1 MSSSIFY
8 TVAEVGKYLLPPVAR
23 PCLYAHTSQS
33 LVPSRSNG
41 SRCPE
46 ADIPSPPTEIFIG
59 VVMHACGVIN
69 ASVYTIFEKNES
81 TN

>member
-1 MSSSIFY
+1 MSSSVFY
-8 TVAEVGKYLLPPVAR
+8 TVAEVGKYLLNSTPVAR

-33 LVPSRSNG
+33 LVPSRSND

-69 ASVYTIFEKNES
+69 ASVYINF
-81 TN
+81 